1 MLLIYLLLTLI
12 AVMLWKGAIR
22 RRLFSVMI
30 AILVFFSFFISGLYY
45 AADYLT
51 GSGIN
56 ESVIFHLKAGLSGAG
71 LVEFKNIIFYSA
83 IGLVISFII
92 SVFVYYVVREKHNV
106 QKHKAKIVLASSAL
120 IVSFVINPGV
130 GGLFLL
136 SKNIGIYEVV
146 EVVEAVEQPVDYL
159 VLEKGKLNL
168 NNKNLVYIYLESI
181 ERTYFDESLFP
192 GLMPNLKRIE
202 SASLSFTE
210 IEQIDGS
217 GWTIAGMVSSQC
229 GIPLVTP
236 SGGNEMSGMY
246 RFLPA
251 AACIG
256 DILSASGYD
265 LSYVGGASANFAGKR
280 NFFNTH
286 GFNKIEGLDE
296 LKDEV
301 ADTFYKNSWGIHD
314 YKNSWGIHDE
324 KLFDILKQRFNM
336 LVASGKPFGLFTLTL
351 DTHYNGHETEFCK
364 DVQYKDGS
372 NPLLNAV
379 HCADRMVAEFYDY
392 IKNHQSF
399 ENTLVVIGSDH
410 LAMRNVNW
418 DDLQKGNRKKLLL
431 ISGEEIVSQ
440 KIAKPGAL
448 IDVAPTILNIL
459 GGDIEGLGF
468 GRDLLGM
475 NDTML
480 EQFVDRNSV
489 NKYLATNRKF
499 ISSLWDFPQINDGI
513 IFDNNINQV
522 VFGTGPVKYPAL
534 ILFDDNYLVKEIRFD
549 FHDNRSLMRQLLSER
564 PDQKFIWIDSCFK
577 MEWINKNKD
586 ELKNQFGIRT
596 IQEAISGERK
606 DRANNCAAIGSLNSS
621 NTSIFELDEKKS
633 FSEGQIL
640 DIFKNLESDSHL
652 NSTKSHES
660 RLK

>member
-1 MLLIYLLLTLI
+1 
-12 AVMLWKGAIR
+12 MLWKGAIR

-56 ESVIFHLKAGLSGAG
+56 ESVIFHLKAGLSAAG

-120 IVSFVINPGV
+120 FVSFVINPGV

-136 SKNIGIYEVV
+136 SKNIGIYEVA
-146 EVVEAVEQPVDYL
+146 EVAEVVEQPVDYL
-159 VLEKGKLNL
+159 VLEKSKLNL

-217 GWTIAGMVSSQC
+217 SWTIAGMVSSQC
-229 GIPLVTP
+229 GIPLLTP

-251 AACIG
+251 AICMG

-265 LSYVGGASANFAGKR
+265 LSYVGGASTKFAGKR
-280 NFFNTH
+280 NFFKTH
-286 GFNKIEGLDE
+286 GFNKIEGFDE
-296 LKDEV
+296 LIDGV
-301 ADTFYKNSWGIHD
+301 ANTSYKSSWGLHD
-314 YKNSWGIHDE
+314 DT
-324 KLFDILKQRFNM
+324 LFAILKKRFNM

-351 DTHYNGHETEFCK
+351 DTHYNGHKTEFCK

-379 HCADRMVAEFYDY
+379 HCTDMMVAEFYDY

-399 ENTLVVIGSDH
+399 GNTLVVIGSDH

-418 DDLQKGNRKKLLL
+418 DDLQKGNRKNLLL

-440 KIAKPGAL
+440 NIAKPGAL

-468 GRDLLGM
+468 GRDLLGT
-475 NDTML
+475 NDTIL

-489 NKYLATNRKF
+489 NKYLAINRKF

-522 VFGTGPVKYPAL
+522 VFGTSPIKYPAL

-549 FHDNRSLMRQLLSER
+549 FHDNRSLMRQLLSQR

-586 ELKNQFGIRT
+586 L
-596 IQEAISGERK
+596 ADS
-606 DRANNCAAIGSLNSS
+606 CAAIGSLNSS
-621 NTSIFELDEKKS
+621 NTSMFELAEKKS
-633 FSEGQIL
+633 FSEFQIL
-640 DIFKNLESDSHL
+640 DIFKNLESDSRL